1 MEHQMIQT
9 TEQMLCAFNKALND
23 SLKWDPKK
31 AHLTNSLRSALFLS
45 RSCEQLDGFI
55 DGKGNYIRVV
65 DDREK
70 PRESGEWLL
79 DGIWTKTHQPDCS
92 EAEKP
97 HEIAV
102 AVCCALECESQTGEK
117 QFFEDFSKLLVVSS
131 PLKIFLAGLNQRT
144 KVGANDYIEKRLKM
158 IQELLEKPSVKQTE
172 SDWYIAFWPS
182 PKIDGESKTLWDQLD
197 KYCHLKE
204 IRLFYRC
211 KGKEGGFEEYPK
223 NG

>member
-1 MEHQMIQT
+1 MPT
-9 TEQMLCAFNKALND
+9 PEQMLCAFNKALND
-23 SLKWDPKK
+23 SLKWNPKK

-45 RSCEQLDGFI
+45 RSCEQLDVVMGA
-55 DGKGNYIRVV
+55 KGNYIRVV
-65 DDREK
+65 DDQEN
-70 PRESGEWLL
+70 PRKRGEWLL
-79 DGIWTKTHQPDCS
+79 DGIWTKTHQPHCS

-97 HEIAV
+97 HKIAV
-102 AVCCALECESQTGEK
+102 VCALECESQTGEK

-131 PLKIFLAGLNQRT
+131 PLKIFLAGLNQTREKNT
-144 KVGANDYIEKRLKM
+144 ETYIKEKRIKM
-158 IQELLEKPSVKQTE
+158 IQELFKESPEATKQ

-182 PKIDGESKTLWDQLD
+182 PRLWDQLD
-197 KYCHLKE
+197 EYCHLKK